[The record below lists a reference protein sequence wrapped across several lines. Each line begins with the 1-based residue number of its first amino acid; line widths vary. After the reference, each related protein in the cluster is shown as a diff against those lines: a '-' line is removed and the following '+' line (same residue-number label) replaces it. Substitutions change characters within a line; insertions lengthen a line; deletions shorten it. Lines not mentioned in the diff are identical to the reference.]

1 MFLQGHTSLDYHWP
15 TIQPLRLNDATGKH
29 NVLHNFS
36 RVFHVCHMCS
46 GRICSIGGSANSGIL
61 WQLLIGLQSARH
73 WTQGTLDDVDP
84 LGHPHKVS
92 FWLFGQKHSQ
102 YWPAGGNFVGLW
114 QCSSWS
120 SLHKKYMRPTD
131 WLRIFYS
138 PVQLSYSNCLS
149 SEISFMLLR
158 LCWET
163 VDWTIS
169 PGITSCCQW
178 WQIQNVEKKPSF

>member
-1 MFLQGHTSLDYHWP
+1 MAVRVTMLACRHLCVPPGTYFPRLSLTHHPTPQANIMF
-15 TIQPLRLNDATGKH
+15 ATGKH
-29 NVLHNFS
+29 NVLPNFS

-120 SLHKKYMRPTD
+120 SLHKKIHTSY
-131 WLRIFYS
+131 WL
-138 PVQLSYSNCLS
+138 VKD
-149 SEISFMLLR
+149 LLQPCSA
-158 LCWET
+158 LL
-163 VDWTIS
+163 
-169 PGITSCCQW
+169 
-178 WQIQNVEKKPSF
+178 